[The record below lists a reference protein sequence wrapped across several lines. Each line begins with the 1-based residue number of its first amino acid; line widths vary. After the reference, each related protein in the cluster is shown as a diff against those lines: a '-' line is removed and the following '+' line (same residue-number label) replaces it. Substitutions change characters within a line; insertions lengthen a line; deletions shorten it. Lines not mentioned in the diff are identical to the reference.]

1 MLIVAPGNN
10 PDPVGTIARDLG
22 DFTHTFAPRQEP
34 DNLQVAPFHR
44 IICFA
49 VALLQLIGGEMGN
62 DVNIF
67 RYGIPSGR
75 TALPEGILS
84 GSEPRVNSA
93 MCLINHYSEMVSLKE
108 TPSSFAPNML
118 C

>member
-10 PDPVGTIARDLG
+10 PDPVGTRARDFG

-34 DNLQVAPFHR
+34 DDLQVAPFHR

-49 VALLQLIGGEMGN
+49 VALLQLIGDEMGN

-67 RYGIPSGR
+67 RHGIPVFPNSSSRGNSFR
-75 TALPEGILS
+75 FRAKSELSNVFDQSLLGDGITT
-84 GSEPRVNSA
+84 R
-93 MCLINHYSEMVSLKE
+93 M
-108 TPSSFAPNML
+108 
-118 C
+118 